1 MERLCDRLVVI
12 DRGRVISDGTVAQIK
27 QTYGRTRT
35 LVVDFVEPQAPITLE
50 GITAVRVDGPRQWL
64 SFDRTTSAAQLIAQ
78 VMQQASVRDVSIE
91 EPHIDDVVRQVYG
104 LTAAQ
109 PLAAE
114 GTDRG

>member
-1 MERLCDRLVVI
+1 MCHRLVVI
-12 DRGRVISDGTVAQIK
+12 DHGRVISDGTVAQ
-27 QTYGRTRT
+27 
-35 LVVDFVEPQAPITLE
+35 
-50 GITAVRVDGPRQWL
+50 
-64 SFDRTTSAAQLIAQ
+64 
-78 VMQQASVRDVSIE
+78 VMQQAAVRDVSIE

>member
-12 DRGRVISDGTVAQIK
+12 DRGRVISD
-27 QTYGRTRT
+27 
-35 LVVDFVEPQAPITLE
+35 E
-50 GITAVRVDGPRQWL
+50 AV
-64 SFDRTTSAAQLIAQ
+64 AQ

>member
-1 MERLCDRLVVI
+1 VERLCDRLVVI
-12 DRGRVISDGTVAQIK
+12 DRGRVISDGTV
-27 QTYGRTRT
+27 
-35 LVVDFVEPQAPITLE
+35 
-50 GITAVRVDGPRQWL
+50 
-64 SFDRTTSAAQLIAQ
+64 AQ

>member
-12 DRGRVISDGTVAQIK
+12 DRGRVISDGTV
-27 QTYGRTRT
+27 
-35 LVVDFVEPQAPITLE
+35 
-50 GITAVRVDGPRQWL
+50 
-64 SFDRTTSAAQLIAQ
+64 AQ

-91 EPHIDDVVRQVYG
+91 EPHIDDVVRQVYE

>member
-1 MERLCDRLVVI
+1 VERLCDRLVVI
-12 DRGRVISDGTVAQIK
+12 DRGRVSSDGTV
-27 QTYGRTRT
+27 
-35 LVVDFVEPQAPITLE
+35 
-50 GITAVRVDGPRQWL
+50 
-64 SFDRTTSAAQLIAQ
+64 AQ